1 MTDRTAP
8 TGYLSVNDAADRLSV
23 TPWEVLG
30 LADRGDLETV
40 TLVDAASL
48 ARYER
53 KSA

>member
-1 MTDRTAP
+1 MERTAP
-8 TGYLSVNDAADRLSV
+8 AGYLSVNDAADRLSV

-40 TLVDAASL
+40 TLVDADSL